1 MLRRARVL
9 AGVAVGEV
17 AALASR
23 VARRGSGASVKGQ
36 ILTRVA
42 PNAFADLLAGRR
54 IIAVTGTNGKTTT
67 SHLVTEAVAEALGS
81 GSGRL
86 ISNSDGA
93 NLRYGIASALASA
106 PKADLAVLET
116 DERVVPDLLRVGRP
130 EVLVLLN
137 FSRDQLDRNFEISI
151 LARDIRSALTELGED
166 APVVVANSDDPLAV
180 WAAQAAPDVV
190 WVDTAATWESD
201 AALCP
206 SCGTLLDRRNPEGDA
221 SGSWDCPGCRLTE
234 PKADYLVSGS
244 RITLPDGSVVEPELD
259 LPGKFNVANAAC
271 ALAAVHQWG
280 VDTDTAL
287 TGFRRVT
294 APAGRFATVTI
305 GQASARL
312 LLAKN
317 PAGWME
323 SLQLATGDTLVL
335 AINAIAADGNDPS
348 WLWDVEFEQ
357 LRDRHVIVT
366 GPRAYDMAI
375 RLSYAEVPHEVIQH
389 MPDALD
395 AAATLTGGEKV
406 DVVTT
411 YTTFQ
416 KLLAIAGAR

>member
-151 LARDIRSALTELGED
+151 LA

-305 GQASARL
+305 GQASA
-312 LLAKN
+312 
-317 PAGWME
+317 
-323 SLQLATGDTLVL
+323 
-335 AINAIAADGNDPS
+335 
-348 WLWDVEFEQ
+348 
-357 LRDRHVIVT
+357 
-366 GPRAYDMAI
+366 
-375 RLSYAEVPHEVIQH
+375 
-389 MPDALD
+389 
-395 AAATLTGGEKV
+395 
-406 DVVTT
+406 
-411 YTTFQ
+411 
-416 KLLAIAGAR
+416 